1 MSAVRSADR
10 STEHNQAARVR
21 RQHPLQIDTAYG
33 ICRHVARTAAKN
45 FYYGFLVLP
54 QRKRNAL
61 SAVYAFMRHA
71 DDICDDPGMT
81 IPERRVKL
89 HDWLEGYHRV
99 AEGEPTDD
107 PVFLALRDTQQH
119 FGIPIELLDKLVHGT
134 GMDLQDDPSKPYA
147 GVPETPGDESATGAT
162 TARAGDSGQP
172 SAQPVVAYETFSE
185 LYDYCYH
192 VASVV
197 GLVCIRIFG
206 YRDPDAEPLAEHVGI
221 AFQLT
226 NILRDIKEDAQ
237 MGRIYLPR
245 EDLALHGIT
254 PEELV
259 SGAELERLRPLL
271 EMEARRARE
280 FYAATE
286 QLLPLIDDD
295 AQPALWTLVEIY
307 RRLLERIEQRNY
319 DVYSERIRL
328 SVAEKLGVLCKGWIR
343 RLT

>member
-1 MSAVRSADR
+1 
-10 STEHNQAARVR
+10 
-21 RQHPLQIDTAYG
+21 
-33 ICRHVARTAAKN
+33 
-45 FYYGFLVLP
+45 
-54 QRKRNAL
+54 
-61 SAVYAFMRHA
+61 MRHA

-81 IPERRVKL
+81 LPERRVKL

-107 PVFLALRDTQQH
+107 PVFLALRDSQH
-119 FGIPIELLDKLVHGT
+119 QFGIPIELLDMLVHGT
-134 GMDLQDDPSKPYA
+134 GMDLQDDP
-147 GVPETPGDESATGAT
+147 GTPKTSSPVTASEEPATAST
-162 TARAGDSGQP
+162 QAITARAGDSGRP
-172 SAQPVVAYETFSE
+172 SAHPVVAYQSFTE

-206 YRDPDAEPLAEHVGI
+206 YRDRNAEQLAEDVGI

-237 MGRIYLPR
+237 MGRIYLPQ
-245 EDLALHGIT
+245 EDLAQHGIT
-254 PEELV
+254 AEELA

-280 FYAATE
+280 YYAAVG

-295 AQPALWTLVEIY
+295 AQPALWALVEIY

-319 DVYSERIRL
+319 DVFSERVRL

>member
-1 MSAVRSADR
+1 MNAVRPAERNGD
-10 STEHNQAARVR
+10 AGVVGY
-21 RQHPLQIDTAYG
+21 HPLQLDTAYG

-45 FYYGFLVLP
+45 FYYGFMVLP
-54 QRKRNAL
+54 GGKRNAL

-81 IPERRVKL
+81 TAERRVKL

-99 AEGEPTDD
+99 AAGEPTDD
-107 PVFLALRDTQQH
+107 PVFLALYDSQRR
-119 FGIPIELLDKLVHGT
+119 FGIPIELLDLLVQGT
-134 GMDLQDDPSKPYA
+134 SMDLDYPGTDLP
-147 GVPETPGDESATGAT
+147 GTPGT
-162 TARAGDSGQP
+162 
-172 SAQPVVAYETFSE
+172 QPVVAYQNFPE

-206 YRDPDAEPLAEHVGI
+206 YSDPNAEPLAEKVGV

-237 MGRIYLPR
+237 MGRIYLPQ
-245 EDLALHGIT
+245 EDLDRHGVT
-254 PEELV
+254 AEELAGGV
-259 SGAELERLRPLL
+259 GMERLRPLL
-271 EMEARRARE
+271 EMEARRARDY
-280 FYAATE
+280 YAAAE

-307 RRLLERIEQRNY
+307 RRLLERIEQRHY

-328 SVAEKLGVLCKGWIR
+328 SVAEKLGVLCQGWMR

>member
-1 MSAVRSADR
+1 MNAVRLAG
-10 STEHNQAARVR
+10 HNGGVGVVGH
-21 RQHPLQIDTAYG
+21 HPLQLDTAYG

-45 FYYGFLVLP
+45 FYYGFMVLP
-54 QRKRNAL
+54 GRKRNAL

-81 IPERRVKL
+81 TAERRAKL
-89 HDWLEGYHRV
+89 NDWLEGYHRV
-99 AEGEPTDD
+99 AAGEPTDD
-107 PVFLALRDTQQH
+107 PVFLALYDSQRC
-119 FGIPIELLDKLVHGT
+119 FGIPIQLLDLLVQGT
-134 GMDLQDDPSKPYA
+134 GMDLDHPS
-147 GVPETPGDESATGAT
+147 TDLPGTTGT
-162 TARAGDSGQP
+162 
-172 SAQPVVAYETFSE
+172 QPVVAYQSFTE

-206 YRDPDAEPLAEHVGI
+206 YSDPDAEPLAENVGV

-237 MGRIYLPR
+237 MGRIYLPQ
-245 EDLALHGIT
+245 EDLDRYGVTA
-254 PEELV
+254 EELA
-259 SGAELERLRPLL
+259 SGAGMERLRPLL
-271 EMEARRARE
+271 EMEARRARDY
-280 FYAATE
+280 YAAVE

-328 SVAEKLGVLCKGWIR
+328 SVAEKLGVLCKGWMR

>member
-1 MSAVRSADR
+1 MSAVRSA
-10 STEHNQAARVR
+10 EHQDVARVA
-21 RQHPLQIDTAYG
+21 QHHPLQLDTAYG
-33 ICRHVARTAAKN
+33 ICRHVARSAAKN
-45 FYYGFLVLP
+45 FYYGFMVLP
-54 QRKRNAL
+54 RRKRNAL

-81 IPERRVKL
+81 IPERRLKL
-89 HDWLEGYHRV
+89 RDWLEGYHKV

-107 PVFLALRDTQQH
+107 PVFLALCDSQH
-119 FGIPIELLDKLVHGT
+119 QFGIPIELLDMLVRGT
-134 GMDLQDDPSKPYA
+134 GMDLQEPA
-147 GVPETPGDESATGAT
+147 
-162 TARAGDSGQP
+162 GQP
-172 SAQPVVAYETFSE
+172 SAQPVVAYQSFSE

-206 YRDPDAEPLAEHVGI
+206 YRDRAAEPLAEHVGI

-237 MGRIYLPR
+237 MGRIYLPG
-245 EDLALHGIT
+245 EDLAQHGIT
-254 PEELV
+254 AEALA

-271 EMEARRARE
+271 QMEARRARDY
-280 FYAATE
+280 YAAAE

-295 AQPALWTLVEIY
+295 AQPALWVLVEIY
-307 RRLLERIEQRNY
+307 WRLLERIEQRNY
-319 DVYSERIRL
+319 DVFSERIRL
-328 SVAEKLGVLCKGWIR
+328 SVAEKLGVLCRGWIR

>member
-1 MSAVRSADR
+1 MSAVRLVER
-10 STEHNQAARVR
+10 NGGVGVVHRH
-21 RQHPLQIDTAYG
+21 HPLQLETAYG

-45 FYYGFLVLP
+45 FYYGFMVLP
-54 QRKRNAL
+54 GRKRNAL

-81 IPERRVKL
+81 TAERRAKL

-99 AEGEPTDD
+99 AAGEPTDD
-107 PVFLALRDTQQH
+107 PVFLALYDSQRR
-119 FGIPIELLDKLVHGT
+119 FGIPIELLDLLVQGT
-134 GMDLQDDPSKPYA
+134 GMDLDHPGTELPGTAESGA
-147 GVPETPGDESATGAT
+147 GEQPALPGT
-162 TARAGDSGQP
+162 
-172 SAQPVVAYETFSE
+172 QPVVAYQTFTE

-206 YRDPDAEPLAEHVGI
+206 YRDPDAEPLAENVGV

-237 MGRIYLPR
+237 MGRIYLPQ
-245 EDLALHGIT
+245 EDLDRYGIT
-254 PEELV
+254 AEELA
-259 SGAELERLRPLL
+259 SGAGMERLRPLL
-271 EMEARRARE
+271 EMEARRARDY
-280 FYAATE
+280 YASNE

-328 SVAEKLGVLCKGWIR
+328 SVAEKFGVLCKGWMR